1 MICWNWWRNKAESYR
16 KIRTSLIKRVFTKK
30 IEFLEVRMER
40 WWNWGKNEYLKRN
53 LLQVLGLEHVPT
65 KVTCSIHPIAAYL
78 VGICKVICSC
88 IHRSS
93 VPFDNIY
100 GIVNSLWLFLFQNCH
115 SPYIIVLVLMELRI
129 GKWERREKPLY
140 LLRSAS

>member
-53 LLQVLGLEHVPT
+53 LLQA
-65 KVTCSIHPIAAYL
+65 IHPIAAYL